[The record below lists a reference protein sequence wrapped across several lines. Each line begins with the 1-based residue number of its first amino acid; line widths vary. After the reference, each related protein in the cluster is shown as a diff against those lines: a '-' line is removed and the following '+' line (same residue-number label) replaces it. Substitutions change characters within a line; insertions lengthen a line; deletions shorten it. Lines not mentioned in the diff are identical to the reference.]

1 MRNLYRVLAFVAASM
16 GSQITEP
23 PHYYQTK
30 TAGCNREQ
38 PEFWSC
44 HNQFVNTPQYS
55 SCFFRTIAEEKED
68 KDPREIDRERQAE
81 CTLPPQA
88 KLYPAQDR
96 PFHLALYYISED
108 NLFRPGLAI
117 YFPNKTTE
125 NTTFRFQD
133 TYNSREQDL
142 CFQMI
147 LTNVTLPLQDTLT
160 YDCPFF
166 DHILDRTLQLTVQ
179 DSGGRG
185 GLYSFVVPN
194 ASRIDPYQTRQED
207 WHLFH
212 YVHLSHIQRHLGVP
226 VTLQTAPFANLSYGV
241 SLWRCQ
247 EDDCANLEL
256 VNTLRIEGP
265 KRIYLRE
272 DEAPQV
278 TRVFPRP
285 SPGKYLITCRILD
298 PDSPAEGFYNATS
311 PEFVVPPDIFLTM
324 VIVITMGVLVVVV
337 TLSLACRYL
346 QKVQKDIYLQLKEDK
361 QMRPRVL
368 LIYLAESW
376 SHFEVVVK
384 LAIFLRDT
392 CFVNPFMVDTHS
404 IRKHPNNWTSEHFQL
419 ADRVVFLVPEN
430 LSSQSVTPNKRH
442 WEYALWYMNGPTFN
456 QNLHK
461 FGTVLMPFSA
471 PVPHQ
476 IAHVHRFKLLQDLT
490 SFVIWLHNGKLLDR
504 WLFWRSHIKSTSSE
518 GDTLSFPDLMRLLQ
532 KEPVGHRDEKF
543 KFEWTTCQEILKGE
557 DIKIEQPQP
566 EEVAEE
572 TKEAEDM
579 TKCRNSSDNDISE
592 VFDRAIADVSVLV
605 SEQPDEGAE
614 GYESSDYEGSILNDD
629 ILL

>member
-194 ASRIDPYQTRQED
+194 ASRID
-207 WHLFH
+207 
-212 YVHLSHIQRHLGVP
+212 
-226 VTLQTAPFANLSYGV
+226 
-241 SLWRCQ
+241 
-247 EDDCANLEL
+247 
-256 VNTLRIEGP
+256 
-265 KRIYLRE
+265 
-272 DEAPQV
+272 
-278 TRVFPRP
+278 
-285 SPGKYLITCRILD
+285 
-298 PDSPAEGFYNATS
+298 
-311 PEFVVPPDIFLTM
+311 
-324 VIVITMGVLVVVV
+324 
-337 TLSLACRYL
+337 
-346 QKVQKDIYLQLKEDK
+346 IYLQLKEDK

-376 SHFEVVVK
+376 SHFEVV
-384 LAIFLRDT
+384 
-392 CFVNPFMVDTHS
+392 
-404 IRKHPNNWTSEHFQL
+404 HPNNWTSEHFQL